1 MTKSERATATQ
12 ARDSLSAARSALV
25 EAFGAYYAADATTR
39 DAARAAYSAFAARR
53 HAYRE
58 DITNQGDKHMTLHE
72 MSAKLMAQGAR
83 RTVDWAG
90 EYDIS
95 KDEATRIATRSG
107 SADDFERIWSDET
120 WWRDAE

>member
-1 MTKSERATATQ
+1 M
-12 ARDSLSAARSALV
+12 
-25 EAFGAYYAADATTR
+25 
-39 DAARAAYSAFAARR
+39 
-53 HAYRE
+53 
-58 DITNQGDKHMTLHE
+58 NLHE
-72 MSAKLMAQGAR
+72 MSAKLIAQGAC

-95 KDEATRIATRSG
+95 IAEAARIATRSG

>member
-1 MTKSERATATQ
+1 
-12 ARDSLSAARSALV
+12 
-25 EAFGAYYAADATTR
+25 
-39 DAARAAYSAFAARR
+39 
-53 HAYRE
+53 
-58 DITNQGDKHMTLHE
+58 MTLHE
-72 MSAKLMAQGAR
+72 MSAKLMAQGAC

-120 WWRDAE
+120 WRRDAE